1 MSNPKWLEWAQIL
14 QAHAQNGLT
23 YTKSP
28 FDAQR
33 YEAIKE
39 IAAEIL
45 STYTQTE
52 MPVIRD
58 LFDSHAGYITPK
70 VDIRGV
76 AFHDGKILLVKEL
89 SDGGWTLPG
98 GWVDINESPSEAVE
112 REVREE
118 SGFEVKATRLMA
130 LYDRN
135 RHGHPAF
142 IYHLYKIYFQC
153 EITGGEPKDSIETS
167 EASFF
172 LEDDI
177 PPLSISRT
185 TPEVISRLFELYRNP
200 ERPAD
205 FD

>member
-1 MSNPKWLEWAQIL
+1 MSNPKWLEWAQML
-14 QAHAQNGLT
+14 QAQAQNGLT

-39 IAAEIL
+39 VAAEIL
-45 STYTQTE
+45 ATYAQVE

-58 LFDSHAGYITPK
+58 LFDSHAGYVTPK

-76 AFHDGKILLVKEL
+76 AFRDDNILLVKEL

-135 RHGHPAF
+135 KHGHPA
-142 IYHLYKIYFQC
+142 YVHHLYKIYFQC
-153 EITGGEPKDSIETS
+153 EIIGGEPKDSIETA
-167 EASFF
+167 EAAFF
-172 LEDDI
+172 PEENI
-177 PPLSISRT
+177 PSLSIART
-185 TPEVISRLFELYRNP
+185 TPDVLSRLFEIYRNP
-200 ERPAD
+200 ERQAD